1 MGTAEPDLILK
12 QFLVLLGASLYVVVV
27 AYLVVVVIAKVTVT
41 GGVAAGC
48 CGCQCS

>member
-27 AYLVVVVIAKVTVT
+27 AYLVVVVIAKVTV
-41 GGVAAGC
+41 VAAGC